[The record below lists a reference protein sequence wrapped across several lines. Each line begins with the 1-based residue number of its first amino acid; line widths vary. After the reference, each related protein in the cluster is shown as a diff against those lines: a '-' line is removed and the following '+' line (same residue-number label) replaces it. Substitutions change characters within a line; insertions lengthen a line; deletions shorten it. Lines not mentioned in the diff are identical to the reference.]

1 VRKIILVIPAI
12 ALLLVILALGPDSFS
27 ATHGQQADSILSASS
42 GVVIK
47 TTGDASQT
55 VEPDQI
61 SLILNV
67 QTEPVTLDEVPSK
80 FQNIIN
86 SLTNSI
92 ESSLGQGN
100 YKILVA
106 PTNLNPFY
114 FGGGVP
120 SNTKFT
126 TYSSIN
132 IKTDIDHYYSLSS
145 KLSEAGFRV
154 DGISIREIP
163 VTKGETPTKTIV
175 IPTGSSTPTNSPF
188 FVPENAAIREGT
200 TVVWTNND
208 EAAHTVTSGSPEKG
222 PDGIFDSGLFM
233 AGRTYEYTFYE
244 EGEFPYYCLVH
255 PWQSGKI
262 VVVRGEM
269 ARPAPTETRREVSL
283 NVVVETVP
291 DTIQN
296 AIDSFQK
303 RIDTLKQIMEE
314 SGVSSESI
322 KSNQINFNQVYYGNP
337 QYSLYNTYTRVIV
350 SADIDDFEILSK
362 AIDVPGVSI
371 ETMSFTVSDKTLDKT
386 RKDLVQQALEN
397 AIMRANDVAEAA
409 GLKVKS
415 IKSIEVSTPSSQGG
429 YNTIVYRGV
438 SISPAYDNSI
448 YNLGQLAVTVH
459 AEFEMSK

>member
-1 VRKIILVIPAI
+1 VRKLVLTIPAV
-12 ALLLVILALGPDSFS
+12 ALLLVVLALSQDSFS
-27 ATHGQQADSILSASS
+27 ATHLQAPSILSASN
-42 GVVIK
+42 GVTIK

-61 SLILNV
+61 SLVLNV
-67 QTEPVTLDEVPSK
+67 QTEPATLDEAPSK
-80 FQNIIN
+80 FQDVIN
-86 SLTNSI
+86 SLTSSI
-92 ESSLGQGN
+92 ESSLGKGN
-100 YKILVA
+100 AKILVA

-114 FGGGVP
+114 FDDGVP
-120 SNTKFT
+120 SNTKFS

-132 IKTDIDHYYSLSS
+132 IKTDLDHYYNLSS
-145 KLSEAGFRV
+145 KMSEAGFRV
-154 DGISIREIP
+154 DGISIKEVP
-163 VTKGETPTKTIV
+163 VTKSEAPTKTIL
-175 IPTGSSTPTNSPF
+175 IPAGSSTPTSPPF
-188 FVPENAAIREGT
+188 LVPENAAIREGT
-200 TVVWTNND
+200 MVVWTNND
-208 EAAHTVTSGSPEKG
+208 DAAHTVTSGSPEKG

-233 AGRTYEYTFYE
+233 TGRTYEYTFYD
-244 EGEFPYYCLVH
+244 EGEFPYFCLVH

-262 VVVRGEM
+262 VVVKGDT

-303 RIDTLKQIMEE
+303 RIDILKQIMEE

-337 QYSLYNTYTRVIV
+337 QYSLYNTYTRIIV
-350 SADIDDFEILSK
+350 SAGIDDFERLSK
-362 AIDVPGVSI
+362 AVDMPGVSI
-371 ETMSFTVSDKTLDKT
+371 EAMSFTVSDETLDKT
-386 RKDLVQQALEN
+386 RKDLVQKALEN
-397 AIMRANDVAEAA
+397 AIVRANDVTESA

-415 IKSIEVSTPSSQGG
+415 IRSIEVSAPISQGG

-448 YNLGQLAVTVH
+448 YNLGQLSVTVH
-459 AEFEMSK
+459 AEFEMGK